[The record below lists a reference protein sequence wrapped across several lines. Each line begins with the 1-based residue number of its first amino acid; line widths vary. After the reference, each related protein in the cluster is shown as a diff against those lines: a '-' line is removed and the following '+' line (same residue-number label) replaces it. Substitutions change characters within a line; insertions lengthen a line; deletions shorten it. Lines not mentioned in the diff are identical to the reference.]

1 MSERNM
7 LKSCVV
13 VLLIFLCPIISS
25 AQEDLQAFKNYQLSF
40 PKVSKAWTHC
50 SDTLK
55 QMFEKRGLTFP
66 PHQVFIRSFK
76 SSNDM
81 ELWARNDDSSEYIM
95 VKNYRICALSGF
107 LGPKR
112 LEGDRQVPEGFY
124 FIDEFNPQSEY
135 YMSLL
140 INYPNYSDQHLSD
153 KHRPGG
159 DIYIHGGCVTVGCIP
174 MTDELIQELYI
185 ICMSAKANGQTNIP
199 VHIFP
204 ARFDRGGMNL
214 MSKYMKGD
222 PAKQSFWSNLKGAYD
237 YFEHTHQ
244 LMPVMYDKEG
254 RYITN

>member
-1 MSERNM
+1 MSRVIIAILLVFLNPF
-7 LKSCVV
+7 KS
-13 VLLIFLCPIISS
+13 SS
-25 AQEDLQAFKNYQLSF
+25 QEDMETFKKNQLSF
-40 PKVSKAWTHC
+40 PKVTKAWNTC
-50 SDTLK
+50 SDSLK
-55 QMFEKRGLTFP
+55 NMFSKKGLAFP
-66 PHQVFIRSFK
+66 PHQIFIRSFK

-81 ELWARNDDSSEYIM
+81 ELWARNNDSSVYTL

-112 LEGDRQVPEGFY
+112 MEGDRQVPEGFY

-135 YMSLL
+135 YMSLQ
-140 INYPNYSDQHLSD
+140 INYPNYSDLHLCN
-153 KHRPGG
+153 KQRPGG

-204 ARFDRGGMNL
+204 ARYDRGGMNL
-214 MSKYMKGD
+214 MAKNVQGD
-222 PAKQSFWSNLKGAYD
+222 PAKQRFWNNLKGAYD
-237 YFEHTHQ
+237 YFEQTHQ
-244 LMPVMYDKEG
+244 LMPVMYDKDG